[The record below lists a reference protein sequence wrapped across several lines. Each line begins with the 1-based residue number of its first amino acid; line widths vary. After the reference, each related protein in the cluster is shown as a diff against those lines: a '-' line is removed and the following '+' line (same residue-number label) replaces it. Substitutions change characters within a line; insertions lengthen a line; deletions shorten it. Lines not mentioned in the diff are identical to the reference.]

1 MAKKIIDDGQGGE
14 LLEVTSPQNYTK
26 ESLVKQK
33 AAIATWRS
41 EENTRH
47 ATRIADLD
55 AKETILDADIA
66 MFKKVAQI

>member
-1 MAKKIIDDGQGGE
+1 MAKKIIDDGKGGE

-33 AAIATWRS
+33 EAIATWRG

-47 ATRIADLD
+47 ATRIGDLD

-66 MFKKVAQI
+66 MFKKM